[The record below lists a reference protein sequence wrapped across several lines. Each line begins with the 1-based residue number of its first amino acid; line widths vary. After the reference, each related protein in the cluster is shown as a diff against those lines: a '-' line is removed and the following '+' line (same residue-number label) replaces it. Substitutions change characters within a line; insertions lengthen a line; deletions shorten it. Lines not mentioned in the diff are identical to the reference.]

1 MVDLEDVLAFMTI
14 EDALEDE
21 EKEDQE
27 QDDSSDSDESEE
39 VIF

>member
-1 MVDLEDVLAFMTI
+1 MVDLEDVLAFLAI

-27 QDDSSDSDESEE
+27 QDDSLDFDEDYA
-39 VIF
+39 

>member
-1 MVDLEDVLAFMTI
+1 MVDLEDVLAFMAI

-27 QDDSSDSDESEE
+27 QDDSLDFDEDYA
-39 VIF
+39 